1 MLERLV
7 SILYPNVCPICG
19 KTLKIKELLCKS
31 CDKQLE
37 YIKEP
42 ICKKCGKQLEIDE
55 QEYCGDCKKYMHVYD
70 SGLGIFA
77 YTDDIK
83 KCIYDFKYNDMK
95 IYAKFFGAK
104 MAERSVDYIK
114 HWDVDVIIPVPV
126 SKEKYVKRG
135 YNQAE
140 LIAKELSK
148 QCGVP
153 MDNKVLYRKK
163 NTKPQK
169 EMKREARKKNLEKAF
184 IISRNVVKYKK
195 VILVDD
201 IYTTGSTIDECALAL
216 KEAGVSK
223 VYFLSLSIGAGV

>member
-1 MLERLV
+1 M
-7 SILYPNVCPICG
+7 
-19 KTLKIKELLCKS
+19 LCKS
-31 CDKQLE
+31 CDKKLE

-114 HWDVDVIIPVPV
+114 HWDADVIIPVPV

-135 YNQAE
+135 YNQAAE
-140 LIAKELSK
+140 LAEALGREMGIP
-148 QCGVP
+148 VY
-153 MDNKVLYRKK
+153 DNLIIRKV
-163 NTKPQK
+163 NTKPL
-169 EMKREARKKNLEKAF
+169 KNMSPAERQNSLKKAF
-184 IISRNVVKYKK
+184 ILRKDQLWQV
-195 VILVDD
+195 
-201 IYTTGSTIDECALAL
+201 
-216 KEAGVSK
+216 
-223 VYFLSLSIGAGV
+223 